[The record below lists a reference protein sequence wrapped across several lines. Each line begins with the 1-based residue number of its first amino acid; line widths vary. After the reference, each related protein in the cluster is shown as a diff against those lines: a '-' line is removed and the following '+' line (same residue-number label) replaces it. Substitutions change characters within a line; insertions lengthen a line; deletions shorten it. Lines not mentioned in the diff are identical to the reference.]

1 MFRNYNE
8 THMQL
13 IQLKET
19 STTHSDAKNSQYF
32 DQYQQLLTELNSR
45 PLPENICSSINAA
58 TEELNAS
65 PLSGKPLLKQLKQK
79 QTAVLKLL
87 EKELKVVPK
96 HHYRTQWMLL
106 GMSAFGLP
114 MGVAFGISLG
124 NIGLLGLGLP
134 IGMAIGMA
142 VGTGMDKKAFDEGR
156 QLQVGLKP

>member
-1 MFRNYNE
+1 
-8 THMQL
+8 MQL

-19 STTHSDAKNSQYF
+19 STTPSDAKTSQHF

-45 PLPENICSSINAA
+45 PLPENISSSINAA

-65 PLSGKPLLKQLKQK
+65 PLSGKPLLKLLKQK
-79 QTAVLKLL
+79 QTEVLKLL

-134 IGMAIGMA
+134 IGMAVGLA

-156 QLQVGLKP
+156 QLQVELKP

>member
-19 STTHSDAKNSQYF
+19 STTRSDAKNSQYF

-96 HHYRTQWMLL
+96 NHFRNLWMVV

-114 MGVAFGISLG
+114 IGVAFGMSIG
-124 NIGLLGLGLP
+124 NLAMLSIGLP
-134 IGMAIGMA
+134 IGMAIGMG
-142 VGTGMDKKAFDEGR
+142 VGAGLDKKALEEGR
-156 QLQVGLKP
+156 QLQVELKP